1 MISPAPRAVVVDDC
15 DDMRGIVRILLTRA
29 GYEVVGE
36 AGDGAVGVHAT
47 RLTAPDVVVLDLEMP
62 VLDGYAALPL
72 LRRAAPDA
80 RLVVFSHDV
89 TYESAERLRDLGAH
103 AWVRKGSPL
112 TEVLAVVNST
122 MLAPAGWW

>member
-1 MISPAPRAVVVDDC
+1 MCSSD
-15 DDMRGIVRILLTRA
+15 L
-29 GYEVVGE
+29 
-36 AGDGAVGVHAT
+36 VGVHAT

-89 TYESAERLRDLGAH
+89 TYESAARLRDLGAH

-112 TEVLAVVNST
+112 TEVMDVVNST